1 MSKKNK
7 KIDKLLDGL
16 LDEESKSNTLIMHS
30 ETKKVLL
37 DDTIELLKENGVS
50 IVENDFV
57 PKGEVFCVKKGE
69 VDTSPEVVYGKDVTY
84 LPYSVMPKPP
94 IYREPEVKSKLKL
107 KLARSNINDVINTD
121 DGTVT
126 FTLSFYKKK
135 DCYKLYE
142 FHDKKGFK
150 HAITIHMTK
159 PYKDSFGFS
168 YYNLEVRHQADAGG
182 PVEVIDK
189 IKIPDSY
196 KKWCDCVAYMH
207 GIYRDEKDSCYKV
220 IVVFGHSK
228 ALFGEKIILK

>member
-1 MSKKNK
+1 MPKKNK
-7 KIDKLLDGL
+7 KIDKLFDGL
-16 LDEESKSNTLIMHS
+16 LDEESKSNTLVMHS
-30 ETKKVLL
+30 ETKKALL

-57 PKGEVFCVKKGE
+57 PKGEVFCVKKG
-69 VDTSPEVVYGKDVTY
+69 VDTSPETAYGQDITY
-84 LPYSVMPKPP
+84 LPYSVMPKSP
-94 IYREPEVKSKLKL
+94 IYREPETKSKLRL
-107 KLARSNINDVINTD
+107 KLARSNINDITNTD

-142 FHDKKGFK
+142 FHDQKGFK

-159 PYKDSFGFS
+159 PYKDSFGFT
-168 YYNLEVRHQADAGG
+168 YYDLEVGHQVDTGG
-182 PVEVIDK
+182 LETVGK

-196 KKWCDCVAYMH
+196 KKWCDCVAYTH
-207 GIYRDEKDSCYKV
+207 GIYRDEKNSCYKV
-220 IVVFGHSK
+220 IAVFGHSK

>member
-1 MSKKNK
+1 MSK

-16 LDEESKSNTLIMHS
+16 LDEESKSNTLVMHS
-30 ETKKVLL
+30 ETKKVISE
-37 DDTIELLKENGVS
+37 DTIEQLKANG
-50 IVENDFV
+50 IDILENDFV
-57 PKGEVFCVKKGE
+57 PKGEFLCVKKN
-69 VDTSPEVVYGKDVTY
+69 VDESPEIAYGNHIY
-84 LPYSVMPKPP
+84 LPYGIMPQQPFYK
-94 IYREPEVKSKLKL
+94 EPEIKSKLRL
-107 KLARSNINDVINTD
+107 KFARSNINDIINTD

-142 FHDKKGFK
+142 FHDQKGFK

-159 PYKDSFGFS
+159 PYKDSFGFT
-168 YYNLEVRHQADAGG
+168 YYDLVVRHQADAGG

-220 IVVFGHSK
+220 IAVFGHNK

>member
-1 MSKKNK
+1 MSK
-7 KIDKLLDGL
+7 KIDKLFDGL
-16 LDEESKSNTLIMHS
+16 LNEESKSNTLVIHS
-30 ETKKVLL
+30 ETKKVISE
-37 DDTIELLKENGVS
+37 DTIEQLKANG
-50 IVENDFV
+50 INLVENDFV
-57 PKGEVFCVKKGE
+57 PKGEVFCVKKG
-69 VDTSPEVVYGKDVTY
+69 VDTSPDIVFGDHVY
-84 LPYSVMPKPP
+84 LPYSIIPQQPFYRKPE
-94 IYREPEVKSKLKL
+94 IKSKLRL
-107 KLARSNINDVINTD
+107 KLARSNINDIINTD

-135 DCYKLYE
+135 DCYHLYE

-220 IVVFGHSK
+220 IAVFGHDK

>member
-7 KIDKLLDGL
+7 KIDKLFDGL
-16 LDEESKSNTLIMHS
+16 LDEESKSNTLVMHPD
-30 ETKKVLL
+30 TKKVLL
-37 DDTIELLKENGVS
+37 DDTLELLKEKGIS

-57 PKGEVFCVKKGE
+57 PEGEVFCVKKGT
-69 VDTSPEVVYGKDVTY
+69 DASPEIAYGQYITY
-84 LPYSVMPKPP
+84 LPYSVMPKRP

-107 KLARSNINDVINTD
+107 KLAKSNINDVINTD

-142 FHDKKGFK
+142 FQDQKGFK

-159 PYKDSFGFS
+159 PYKDGFGFT
-168 YYNLEVRHQADAGG
+168 YYDLEVKHQADAGG
-182 PVEVIDK
+182 PIETVGK
-189 IKIPDSY
+189 IRIPDSY
-196 KKWCDCVAYMH
+196 KKWDDCVAYMH
-207 GIYRDEKDSCYKV
+207 GIYREDENSCYKV
-220 IVVFGHSK
+220 IAVFGHDK

>member
-1 MSKKNK
+1 MSK
-7 KIDKLLDGL
+7 KIDKLFDGL
-16 LDEESKSNTLIMHS
+16 LDEESKSNTLVMHPK
-30 ETKKVLL
+30 TKKVISE
-37 DDTIELLKENGVS
+37 DTIEQLKLKGTS
-50 IVENDFV
+50 IVESDFV
-57 PKGEVFCVKKGE
+57 PEGEVFCVKKG
-69 VDTSPEVVYGKDVTY
+69 VDTSPDVVFGDHVY
-84 LPYSVMPKPP
+84 LPYSIMPQQPFYRKPE
-94 IYREPEVKSKLKL
+94 IKSKLRL
-107 KLARSNINDVINTD
+107 KFARSNINDIINTD
-121 DGTVT
+121 DGTIT

-135 DCYKLYE
+135 DCYHLYE

-207 GIYRDEKDSCYKV
+207 GIYRDERDSCYKV
-220 IVVFGHSK
+220 IVTFGHHK
-228 ALFGEKIILK
+228 ALISEKMKLKWV

>member
-1 MSKKNK
+1 MRKKMSKKNK

-30 ETKKVLL
+30 ETKKALL

-50 IVENDFV
+50 VVENDFV
-57 PKGEVFCVKKGE
+57 PKGEVFCVKKG
-69 VDTSPEVVYGKDVTY
+69 VDDTSPEVVYGQDITY

-135 DCYKLYE
+135 DCYHL
-142 FHDKKGFK
+142 
-150 HAITIHMTK
+150 
-159 PYKDSFGFS
+159 

-189 IKIPDSY
+189 IKIPDS
-196 KKWCDCVAYMH
+196 CEN
-207 GIYRDEKDSCYKV
+207 GV
-220 IVVFGHSK
+220 IV
-228 ALFGEKIILK
+228 

>member
-1 MSKKNK
+1 MSK
-7 KIDKLLDGL
+7 KIDKLFDGL
-16 LDEESKSNTLIMHS
+16 LDEELKSNTLVMHP
-30 ETKKVLL
+30 ETKKVISE
-37 DDTIELLKENGVS
+37 DTIEQLKLKGTS
-50 IVENDFV
+50 IVESDFV
-57 PKGEVFCVKKGE
+57 PEGEFFCVKKG
-69 VDTSPEVVYGKDVTY
+69 VDASPDVVFGDHVY
-84 LPYSVMPKPP
+84 LPYSIMPQQPFYRKPE
-94 IYREPEVKSKLKL
+94 IKSKLRL
-107 KLARSNINDVINTD
+107 KLAKSNINDIINTD
-121 DGTVT
+121 DGTIT

-135 DCYKLYE
+135 DCYETYE

-159 PYKDSFGFS
+159 LYKDSFGFS

-220 IVVFGHSK
+220 IAVFGHDK

>member
-1 MSKKNK
+1 MSKKSK
-7 KIDKLLDGL
+7 KIDKLFDGL
-16 LDEESKSNTLIMHS
+16 LDEEAESKMLVMHPD
-30 ETKKVLL
+30 TKKVLL
-37 DDTIELLKENGVS
+37 DDTLEVLKEKGIS

-57 PKGEVFCVKKGE
+57 PEGEVFCVKKGVE
-69 VDTSPEVVYGKDVTY
+69 TSPEMVYGNITY
-84 LPYSVMPKPP
+84 LPYNVMPKRP

-107 KLARSNINDVINTD
+107 KLAKSNINDVINTD

-142 FHDKKGFK
+142 FHDQKGFK

-159 PYKDSFGFS
+159 PYKDSFGFT
-168 YYNLEVRHQADAGG
+168 YYDLEVKHQADAGG
-182 PVEVIDK
+182 PIETVGK

-196 KKWCDCVAYMH
+196 KKWDDCIAYMH
-207 GIYRDEKDSCYKV
+207 GIYREDENSCYKV
-220 IVVFGHSK
+220 IAVFGHDK

>member
-7 KIDKLLDGL
+7 KIDKLFDGL
-16 LDEESKSNTLIMHS
+16 LDEESKSNTLVMHPD
-30 ETKKVLL
+30 TKKVLL
-37 DDTIELLKENGVS
+37 DDTLELLKEKGIS

-57 PKGEVFCVKKGE
+57 PEGEVFCVKKGT
-69 VDTSPEVVYGKDVTY
+69 DASPEIAYGQDITY
-84 LPYSVMPKPP
+84 LPYNVMPKRP

-107 KLARSNINDVINTD
+107 KLAKSNINDVINTD

-142 FHDKKGFK
+142 FHDQKGFK

-159 PYKDSFGFS
+159 PYKDGFGFT
-168 YYNLEVRHQADAGG
+168 YYDLEVKHQADAGG
-182 PVEVIDK
+182 PIETVGK
-189 IKIPDSY
+189 IRIPDSY
-196 KKWCDCVAYMH
+196 KKWDDCVAYMH
-207 GIYRDEKDSCYKV
+207 GIYREDENSCYKV
-220 IVVFGHSK
+220 IAVFGHDK

>member
-1 MSKKNK
+1 MSK
-7 KIDKLLDGL
+7 KIDKLFDGL
-16 LDEESKSNTLIMHS
+16 LDDNSESNTLVMHS
-30 ETKKVLL
+30 ETKKVISE
-37 DDTIELLKENGVS
+37 DTIEQLKANG
-50 IVENDFV
+50 IDILENDFV
-57 PKGEVFCVKKGE
+57 PKGEFLCVKKDI
-69 VDTSPEVVYGKDVTY
+69 DTSPEIAYGNHVY
-84 LPYSVMPKPP
+84 LPYNVMPKSP
-94 IYREPEVKSKLKL
+94 IHREPEIKSKLRL
-107 KLARSNINDVINTD
+107 KFARSNINDVINTD

-142 FHDKKGFK
+142 FHDQKGFK

-159 PYKDSFGFS
+159 PYKDSFGFT
-168 YYNLEVRHQADAGG
+168 YYDLVVRHQADAGG

-196 KKWCDCVAYMH
+196 KKWCDCIAYMH

-220 IVVFGHSK
+220 IAVFGHDK

>member
-1 MSKKNK
+1 MSKKSK
-7 KIDKLLDGL
+7 KIDKLFDGL
-16 LDEESKSNTLIMHS
+16 LDEESKSNTLIIHS
-30 ETKKVLL
+30 ETKKALL
-37 DDTIELLKENGVS
+37 DDTIELLKENGIS

-57 PKGEVFCVKKGE
+57 PKGEVFCVKKGA
-69 VDTSPEVVYGKDVTY
+69 DTSPEIAYGQDITY
-84 LPYSVMPKPP
+84 LPYSIMPKRP

-220 IVVFGHSK
+220 IAVFGHDK

>member
-1 MSKKNK
+1 MPKKSK
-7 KIDKLLDGL
+7 KIDKLFDGL

-37 DDTIELLKENGVS
+37 DNTIELLKEKGIS

-57 PKGEVFCVKKGE
+57 PKGEVFCVKKG
-69 VDTSPEVVYGKDVTY
+69 VDDTSPEVVYGQDITY

-94 IYREPEVKSKLKL
+94 IYREPEIKSKLKL

-142 FHDKKGFK
+142 FHDQKGFK

>member
-1 MSKKNK
+1 MSK
-7 KIDKLLDGL
+7 KIDKLFDGL
-16 LDEESKSNTLIMHS
+16 LDEESKSNTLVMHPD
-30 ETKKVLL
+30 TKKVLL
-37 DDTIELLKENGVS
+37 DDTLDLLKEKGIS

-57 PKGEVFCVKKGE
+57 PKGEFFCVKKG
-69 VDTSPEVVYGKDVTY
+69 VDTSPDIVFGDHVY
-84 LPYSVMPKPP
+84 LPYNVMPQQPFYRKPE
-94 IYREPEVKSKLKL
+94 IKSKLRL
-107 KLARSNINDVINTD
+107 KLARSNINDIINTD

-126 FTLSFYKKK
+126 FTLS
-135 DCYKLYE
+135 
-142 FHDKKGFK
+142 
-150 HAITIHMTK
+150 IHMTK

-220 IVVFGHSK
+220 IAVFGHSK

>member
-1 MSKKNK
+1 MSK

-16 LDEESKSNTLIMHS
+16 LDEESKSNTLVMHPD
-30 ETKKVLL
+30 TKKVISE
-37 DDTIELLKENGVS
+37 DTIEQLKLKGTF

-57 PKGEVFCVKKGE
+57 PKGEVFCVKKG
-69 VDTSPEVVYGKDVTY
+69 VDASPDVAFGDHAY
-84 LPYSVMPKPP
+84 LPYSIMPQQPF
-94 IYREPEVKSKLKL
+94 YRKSEIKSKLRL
-107 KLARSNINDVINTD
+107 KLARSNINDIINTD

-135 DCYKLYE
+135 DCYHLYE

-207 GIYRDEKDSCYKV
+207 GIYRDERDSCYKV
-220 IVVFGHSK
+220 IVTFGHHK
-228 ALFGEKIILK
+228 ALISEKMKLKWV

>member
-1 MSKKNK
+1 MSK
-7 KIDKLLDGL
+7 KIDKLFDGL
-16 LDEESKSNTLIMHS
+16 LDEESKSNTLVMHP
-30 ETKKVLL
+30 ETKKVISE
-37 DDTIELLKENGVS
+37 DTIEQLKLKGTS
-50 IVENDFV
+50 IVESDFV
-57 PKGEVFCVKKGE
+57 PKGEFLCVKKG
-69 VDTSPEVVYGKDVTY
+69 VDTSPEIAYGDHVY
-84 LPYSVMPKPP
+84 LPYSIMPQQPFYRKPE
-94 IYREPEVKSKLKL
+94 IKSKLRL
-107 KLARSNINDVINTD
+107 KLARSNINDIINTD

-135 DCYKLYE
+135 DCYHLYE

-220 IVVFGHSK
+220 IAVFGHDK

>member
-57 PKGEVFCVKKGE
+57 PEGEVFCVKKGA
-69 VDTSPEVVYGKDVTY
+69 DTSPEVVYGQDITY
-84 LPYSVMPKPP
+84 LPYSVMMPKRP
-94 IYREPEVKSKLKL
+94 IYREPEIKSKLKL

-150 HAITIHMTK
+150 HAIAIHMTK

-228 ALFGEKIILK
+228 ALYGEKIILK

>member
-1 MSKKNK
+1 MSEKNK
-7 KIDKLLDGL
+7 KIDKLLDGF

-37 DDTIELLKENGVS
+37 DDTIELLKEKGIS

-57 PKGEVFCVKKGE
+57 PEGEVFCVKKG
-69 VDTSPEVVYGKDVTY
+69 VDDTSPEVVYGQDITY

-220 IVVFGHSK
+220 VVVFGHSK

>member
-7 KIDKLLDGL
+7 KIDKLFDGL
-16 LDEESKSNTLIMHS
+16 LDEESKSNTLIIHS
-30 ETKKVLL
+30 ETKKALL
-37 DDTIELLKENGVS
+37 DDTIELLKENGIS

-57 PKGEVFCVKKGE
+57 PKGEVLCVKKG
-69 VDTSPEVVYGKDVTY
+69 VDTSPEIAYGQDITY
-84 LPYSVMPKPP
+84 LPYSVMPKRP

-220 IVVFGHSK
+220 VAVFGHSK

>member
-1 MSKKNK
+1 MSK
-7 KIDKLLDGL
+7 KIDKLFDGL
-16 LDEESKSNTLIMHS
+16 IDDNLESNTLVMHS
-30 ETKKVLL
+30 ETKKVVSE
-37 DDTIELLKENGVS
+37 DTIEQLKANGID

-57 PKGEVFCVKKGE
+57 PKGEFLCVKKG
-69 VDTSPEVVYGKDVTY
+69 VDASPEIAYGNHVY
-84 LPYSVMPKPP
+84 LPYNVMPKSP
-94 IYREPEVKSKLKL
+94 IHREPEIKSKLRL
-107 KLARSNINDVINTD
+107 KFARSNINDVINTD

-142 FHDKKGFK
+142 FHDQKGFK

-159 PYKDSFGFS
+159 PYKDSFGFT
-168 YYNLEVRHQADAGG
+168 YYDLVVRHQADAGG

-196 KKWCDCVAYMH
+196 KKWDDCVAYTH

-220 IVVFGHSK
+220 IAVFGHSK
-228 ALFGEKIILK
+228 ALFGEKIVLK